1 MVSVA
6 TYKPSAKRK
15 NNGWSIKQKK
25 EKLQTTATQMKEEEK
40 RNNDT
45 PSLQNKL
52 GC

>member
-15 NNGWSIKQKK
+15 NNGWSMKQKK
-25 EKLQTTATQMKEEEK
+25 EKLHTTATQMKEEEN
-40 RNNDT
+40 RNNAI
-45 PSLQNKL
+45 PPLQNKL